1 VLLAGA
7 FAAISGSSPEPRY
20 SRAVAAV
27 TCYRPAP
34 QMPTAI
40 VSGDIFETPEI
51 RAYAFGAN
59 TDGTMDVGIAIA
71 MKKRWPAFAEAFAA
85 RCADGKLELGD
96 VFVWSEGDVTV
107 FAVGTARGDKKSSI
121 RALTHGVRR
130 MLDLAA
136 EAKIKRIGLARI
148 VGVDW
153 TRARKMLGE
162 ITVGHSVRLDVFEK
176 FVRNQPTVTA

>member
-1 VLLAGA
+1 
-7 FAAISGSSPEPRY
+7 
-20 SRAVAAV
+20 
-27 TCYRPAP
+27 
-34 QMPTAI
+34 MPTAI
-40 VSGDIFETPEI
+40 VTGDIFETPEI
-51 RAYAFGAN
+51 QAYAFGAN

-71 MKKRWPAFAEAFAA
+71 MKKRWPAFAEAFEA

-96 VFVWSEGDVTV
+96 VFMWSGEGNVTV
-107 FAVGTARGDKKSSI
+107 FALGIARGEKKSSI

-148 VGVDW
+148 GGVDW